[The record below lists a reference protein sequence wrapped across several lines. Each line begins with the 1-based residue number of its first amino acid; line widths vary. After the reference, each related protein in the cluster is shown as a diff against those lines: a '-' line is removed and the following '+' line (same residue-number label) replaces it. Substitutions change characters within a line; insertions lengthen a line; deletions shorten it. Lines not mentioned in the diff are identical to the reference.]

1 MDPPHDLRPGR
12 APATSCPVPRV
23 CIFENDPARF
33 RSLSGTR
40 GAAFGVRKE
49 RLSLL
54 ALCLVVMVGV
64 VLNSGW
70 LGGID
75 SSRRMFQ
82 SLRICITLPAS
93 VTNSNS
99 MGGPPDALWGNM
111 TSLLRHTAM
120 KSNDILDE
128 HLKFGKGRQ
137 HNLVFFC
144 GGTNSVH
151 GYIVTV
157 TILSR
162 YSLSLIF
169 CYTFLFC
176 YTSLRGAD
184 LLVLRTRCPSL

>member
-1 MDPPHDLRPGR
+1 
-12 APATSCPVPRV
+12 
-23 CIFENDPARF
+23 
-33 RSLSGTR
+33 
-40 GAAFGVRKE
+40 
-49 RLSLL
+49 
-54 ALCLVVMVGV
+54 
-64 VLNSGW
+64 
-70 LGGID
+70 
-75 SSRRMFQ
+75 
-82 SLRICITLPAS
+82 
-93 VTNSNS
+93 
-99 MGGPPDALWGNM
+99 
-111 TSLLRHTAM
+111 M